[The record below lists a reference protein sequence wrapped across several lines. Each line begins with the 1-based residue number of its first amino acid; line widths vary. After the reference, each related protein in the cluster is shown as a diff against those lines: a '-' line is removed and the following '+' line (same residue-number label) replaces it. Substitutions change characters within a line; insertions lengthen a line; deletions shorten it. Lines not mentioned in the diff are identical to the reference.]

1 MTIDITIITAA
12 IVGIVSYIYNKGL
25 EEMINNTKQWQR
37 EVDAFNLREQ
47 RKEDEEDRKHKDN
60 DNERK

>member
-37 EVDAFNLREQ
+37 EVDAFNQREQ
-47 RKEDEEDRKHKDN
+47 RKEDEEDRNYKDN
-60 DNERK
+60 DNEHR

>member
-1 MTIDITIITAA
+1 MTIDITILTAA

-37 EVDAFNLREQ
+37 EVDAFNQREQ
-47 RKEDEEDRKHKDN
+47 RKEDEEDRNYKDKDN
-60 DNERK
+60 EHR

>member
-47 RKEDEEDRKHKDN
+47 RKEDEEDRNYKDS

>member
-1 MTIDITIITAA
+1 MTIDITIITTA

-37 EVDAFNLREQ
+37 EVDAFNQREQ
-47 RKEDEEDRKHKDN
+47 RKEDEEDRNYKDKDN
-60 DNERK
+60 EHR

>member
-25 EEMINNTKQWQR
+25 EEMINNTTQWKR
-37 EVDAFNLREQ
+37 EVDAFNQREQ
-47 RKEDEEDRKHKDN
+47 RKEDEEDRNYKDK

>member
-37 EVDAFNLREQ
+37 EVDAFNQREQ
-47 RKEDEEDRKHKDN
+47 RKEDEEDRNYKDI

>member
-1 MTIDITIITAA
+1 MTIDIPIITAA

-25 EEMINNTKQWQR
+25 EEMTNNTKQWQR

-47 RKEDEEDRKHKDN
+47 RKEDEEDRNYKDN

>member
-1 MTIDITIITAA
+1 MIDITITTVA
-12 IVGIVSYIYNKGL
+12 IVGIISYIYNKGL

-47 RKEDEEDRKHKDN
+47 RKEDEEDRHYKDQN
-60 DNERK
+60 NERR

>member
-37 EVDAFNLREQ
+37 EVDAFNQREQ
-47 RKEDEEDRKHKDN
+47 RKEDEEDRNYKDN